1 MDKIS
6 IVVPVYFSEDNLLP
20 LYADLK
26 EKVLGRLPA
35 GWDYELVLVDDGS
48 KDRSYQV
55 MCDLK
60 RIDPRIRLV
69 KLARNFG
76 EHEATLAGLTACT
89 GTCAVRK
96 SADLQEPSEM
106 ILQMLEKYR
115 GGAPVVIAARRGRDE
130 PAMQKLLSNTY
141 CLLMRKFALK
151 NMPKGGFD
159 SYLIGR
165 EVIDVLVKMQE
176 KNTPLTEQILW
187 CGFPMEQVS
196 YIRPKRAIGKS
207 RWTLSKKVKM
217 ALDSFLGFSY
227 FPVRFISGVGFV
239 SFLGSCIWLLVLLIQ
254 KLAGKITVDGFTTVA
269 ILVLLSFGIVM
280 LSIGILG
287 EYIWR
292 MFDATRNRPP
302 YIVERQDEDETD
314 ETRKG

>member
-1 MDKIS
+1 MDKLS

-20 LYADLK
+20 LYADVK
-26 EKVLGRLPA
+26 EKVLKKLPC

-60 RIDPRIRLV
+60 KIDPHIRLV

-106 ILQMLEKYR
+106 ILEMLEKYQA
-115 GGAPVVIAARRGRDE
+115 GAPVVIAARKGRDE
-130 PAMQKLLSNTY
+130 PALQTFLSNTY
-141 CLLMRKFALK
+141 CFLMRKFALK
-151 NMPKGGFD
+151 NMPRGGFD
-159 SYLIGR
+159 SYLIAR
-165 EVIDVLVKMQE
+165 PVIDVLVSMQE

-187 CGFPMEQVS
+187 CGFPMEVIE
-196 YIRPKRAIGKS
+196 YIRPKRQIGKS
-207 RWTLSKKVKM
+207 RWTLSKKIKM

-227 FPVRFISGVGFV
+227 FPIRFISGIGIV
-239 SFLGSCIWLLVLLIQ
+239 SFLGSFVWLVVLLIQ
-254 KLAGKITVDGFTTVA
+254 KLVGRITVDGFTTVA
-269 ILVLLSFGIVM
+269 ALVLLSFGVIM

-287 EYIWR
+287 EYMWR

-302 YIVERQDEDETD
+302 YIVERQDKDEKAEKPD
-314 ETRKG
+314 K

>member
-1 MDKIS
+1 MDKLS

-20 LYADLK
+20 LYADVK
-26 EKVLGRLPA
+26 EKVLKKLPC

-60 RIDPRIRLV
+60 KIDPHIRLV

-106 ILQMLEKYR
+106 ILEMLEKYQA
-115 GGAPVVIAARRGRDE
+115 GAPVVIAARKGRDE
-130 PAMQKLLSNTY
+130 PALQTFLSNTY
-141 CLLMRKFALK
+141 CFLMRKFALK
-151 NMPKGGFD
+151 NMPRGGFD
-159 SYLIGR
+159 SYLIAR
-165 EVIDVLVKMQE
+165 PVIDVLVSMQE

-187 CGFPMEQVS
+187 CGFPMEVIE
-196 YIRPKRAIGKS
+196 YIRPKRQIGKS
-207 RWTLSKKVKM
+207 RWTLSKKIKM

-227 FPVRFISGVGFV
+227 FPIRFISGIGIV
-239 SFLGSCIWLLVLLIQ
+239 SFLGSFVWLVVLLIQ
-254 KLAGKITVDGFTTVA
+254 KLVGRITVDGFTTVA
-269 ILVLLSFGIVM
+269 ALVLLSFGVIM

-287 EYIWR
+287 EYMWR
-292 MFDATRNRPP
+292 MFDAT
-302 YIVERQDEDETD
+302 
-314 ETRKG
+314 

>member
-1 MDKIS
+1 MDKLS

-20 LYADLK
+20 LYADVK
-26 EKVLGRLPA
+26 EKVLEKLPH

-55 MCDLK
+55 MCNLK
-60 RIDPRIRLV
+60 KIDPKIRLV

-106 ILQMLEKYR
+106 ILEMLEKYR
-115 GGAPVVIAARRGRDE
+115 AGAPVVIAARKGRDE
-130 PAMQKLLSNTY
+130 PALQTFLSNTY
-141 CLLMRKFALK
+141 CFLMRKFALK

-159 SYLIGR
+159 SYLIAR
-165 EVIDVLVKMQE
+165 PVIDVLVSMQE

-187 CGFPMEQVS
+187 CGFPMEVIE
-196 YIRPKRAIGKS
+196 YIRPKRQIGKS
-207 RWTLSKKVKM
+207 RWTLSKKIKM

-227 FPVRFISGVGFV
+227 FPIRFISGVGIV
-239 SFLGSCIWLLVLLIQ
+239 SFLGSFVWLVVLLIQ
-254 KLAGKITVDGFTTVA
+254 KLVGKITVDGFTTVA
-269 ILVLLSFGIVM
+269 ALVLLSFGIIM

-287 EYIWR
+287 EYMWR

-302 YIVERQDEDETD
+302 YIVERQDKDE
-314 ETRKG
+314 ETEKPDK

>member
-1 MDKIS
+1 MDKLS

-20 LYADLK
+20 LYADVK
-26 EKVLGRLPA
+26 EKVLKKLPC

-60 RIDPRIRLV
+60 KIDPHIRLV

-106 ILQMLEKYR
+106 ILEMLEKYQA
-115 GGAPVVIAARRGRDE
+115 GAPVVIAARKGRDE
-130 PAMQKLLSNTY
+130 PALQTFLSNTY
-141 CLLMRKFALK
+141 CFLMRKFALK
-151 NMPKGGFD
+151 NMPRGGFD
-159 SYLIGR
+159 SYLIAR
-165 EVIDVLVKMQE
+165 PVIDVLVSMQE

-187 CGFPMEQVS
+187 CGFPMEVIE
-196 YIRPKRAIGKS
+196 YIRPKRQIGKS
-207 RWTLSKKVKM
+207 RWTLSKKIKM

-227 FPVRFISGVGFV
+227 FPIRFISGIGIV
-239 SFLGSCIWLLVLLIQ
+239 SFLGSFVWLVVLLIQ
-254 KLAGKITVDGFTTVA
+254 KLVGRITVDGFTTVA
-269 ILVLLSFGIVM
+269 ALVLLSFGVIM

-287 EYIWR
+287 EYMWR

-302 YIVERQDEDETD
+302 YIVERQDKDDKAEKPD
-314 ETRKG
+314 K